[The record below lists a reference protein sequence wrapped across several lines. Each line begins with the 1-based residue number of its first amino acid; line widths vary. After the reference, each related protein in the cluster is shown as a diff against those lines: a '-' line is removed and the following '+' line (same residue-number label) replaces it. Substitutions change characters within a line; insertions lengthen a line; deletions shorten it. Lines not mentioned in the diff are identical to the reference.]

1 MTSVLF
7 HFEVPETS
15 PEDGSVGIAR
25 RVRDHAAQLRTSC
38 RWWRSWCDPA
48 REVVV
53 LEGELAPEADVTVLD
68 TLHDLARGRTPDGL
82 PTAAPSDAPAVSE
95 PL

>member
-7 HFEVPETS
+7 HFEVPEIS
-15 PEDGSVGIAR
+15 PEDGAVGIAR
-25 RVRDHAAQLRTSC
+25 RVRDHAAELQTSC
-38 RWWRSWCDPA
+38 RWWRSWCDPD
-48 REVVV
+48 RDVVV

-68 TLHDLARGRTPDGL
+68 TLHELARGQAPDD
-82 PTAAPSDAPAVSE
+82 PRAVVSE

>member
-1 MTSVLF
+1 
-7 HFEVPETS
+7 
-15 PEDGSVGIAR
+15 
-25 RVRDHAAQLRTSC
+25 VRDHAAQLRTSC

-82 PTAAPSDAPAVSE
+82 PTAATSDAPAVSE